1 MCAGGQKMSSV
12 QELKEKIQKE
22 LDDIN
27 VESLSEQ
34 SKMISFLHDRIVPIL
49 NEIMTSSA
57 AEAKDYEDGYKL
69 VVTRIR
75 KVLEGIVAEKRN
87 ADVTLMTLVGKKAA
101 LEGVVKDLTTI
112 VGEQKVQTRK
122 ERIDTIAEK
131 IESGSFDPD
140 APRKIGERP
149 EKIKDIRAAKATL
162 FGGSR
167 SDSNPKE

>member
-1 MCAGGQKMSSV
+1 MSSV

-34 SKMISFLHDRIVPIL
+34 SKMISFLHDRMVPIL

-75 KVLEGIVAEKRN
+75 KVLEGIAAEKRN
-87 ADVTLMTLVGKKAA
+87 ADVTLMTLVGGRR
-101 LEGVVKDLTTI
+101 LHW
-112 VGEQKVQTRK
+112 KV
-122 ERIDTIAEK
+122 
-131 IESGSFDPD
+131 
-140 APRKIGERP
+140 
-149 EKIKDIRAAKATL
+149 
-162 FGGSR
+162 
-167 SDSNPKE
+167 